1 MNINNKTSAMLFLSA
16 LCLVFSVLLVSPNVP
31 HSDSIAPSLESVNHS
46 QPLTVERFA
55 AMQLDYK
62 QVKLFTAVKQIG
74 SLDPVTHNQTHNDSV
89 ILLPFFIRLA
99 GDAFAPPLLKSYQ
112 HGVQV
117 YMSHQ
122 QQVWHK
128 IKRQSLIKPF
138 NQQYEPLDILPNS
151 IFA

>member
-1 MNINNKTSAMLFLSA
+1 MNINHKTSAMLFLSA
-16 LCLVFSVLLVSPNVP
+16 LCLVFSVFLVSPNVP
-31 HSDSIAPSLESVNHS
+31 HSDSVAQSLESVKHS
-46 QPLTVERFA
+46 EGLTVDRFA
-55 AMQLDYK
+55 LVQLDLG
-62 QVKLFTAVKQIG
+62 QAKLFTAVKQIG

-99 GDAFAPPLLKSYQ
+99 GDAFAPPMLENYQ

-128 IKRQSLIKPF
+128 IKRPGLIKLF
-138 NQQYEPLDILPNS
+138 NQQYEALDILPNS

>member
-1 MNINNKTSAMLFLSA
+1 MNINHKTSAMLFLSA

-31 HSDSIAPSLESVNHS
+31 HSDSIAPSLESVEHS
-46 QPLTVERFA
+46 QPLTVKRFA
-55 AMQLDYK
+55 VKQFDYK

-99 GDAFAPPLLKSYQ
+99 GDAFAPPMLENYQ

-128 IKRQSLIKPF
+128 IKRPGLIKLF
-138 NQQYEPLDILPNS
+138 NQQYEALDILPNS